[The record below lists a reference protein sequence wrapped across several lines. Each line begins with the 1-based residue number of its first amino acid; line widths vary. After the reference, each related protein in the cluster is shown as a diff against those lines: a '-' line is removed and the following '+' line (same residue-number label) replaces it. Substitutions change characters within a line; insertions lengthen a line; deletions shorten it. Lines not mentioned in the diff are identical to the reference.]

1 MGYPK
6 TYESPVAGSYV
17 SVFIEHFLNDPSDN
31 IGILRTLH
39 TDFNL
44 SAKEISELTGFR
56 WARTTIVEALKLN
69 GISNKNI
76 VPHTNRYGERVI
88 GGEVRLHPQEQK
100 VIGLMLELADQGK
113 TPSQI
118 SRYLNGRGIK
128 SKFGGSWDRG
138 TVRTIVKR
146 ELDGH
151 NSFVSSQSKESKK
164 KRATI

>member
-1 MGYPK
+1 M
-6 TYESPVAGSYV
+6 
-17 SVFIEHFLNDPSDN
+17 
-31 IGILRTLH
+31 RTLY

-44 SAKEISELTGFR
+44 SAKEISEFTGFR

-76 VPHTNRYGERVI
+76 VSHTNRYGKRVVR
-88 GGEVRLHPQEQK
+88 GEIRLHPQEQK

-138 TVRTIVKR
+138 TVRAIIKR
-146 ELDGH
+146 ELDGRDCSGVGQ
-151 NSFVSSQSKESKK
+151 NKEGKK